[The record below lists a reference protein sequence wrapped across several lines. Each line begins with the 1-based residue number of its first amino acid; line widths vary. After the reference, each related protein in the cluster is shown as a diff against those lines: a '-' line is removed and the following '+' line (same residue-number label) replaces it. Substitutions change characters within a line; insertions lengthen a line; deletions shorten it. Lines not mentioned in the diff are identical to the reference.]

1 MNEIDNNSRAAEG
14 LNKALQDMQEK
25 SKTLEE
31 SLKSLT
37 AGGFG
42 ALSKA
47 VEDSRRT
54 PQRREAGEIAAQ
66 DVSKFLRQELA
77 SGLAA
82 AFSARTDNAGTS
94 VVIHNNTPAQVS
106 VGETTDEFDRKSLEI
121 TIDQMVANSLAR
133 GRETGGVLRALFGIV
148 PSLLGR

>member
-1 MNEIDNNSRAAEG
+1 MNEIDNNSRAAEA
-14 LNKALQDMQEK
+14 LNKALQDTQEK
-25 SKTLEE
+25 SKALEDN
-31 SLKSLT
+31 LKSLA

-42 ALSKA
+42 ALAKA
-47 VEDSRRT
+47 VEDSHKT
-54 PQRREAGEIAAQ
+54 PKQRDAGDIAAQ

-82 AFSARTDNAGTS
+82 VFSGRAGGASAS
-94 VVIHNNTPAQVS
+94 VVIHNNTPAQVGVS
-106 VGETTDEFDRKSLEI
+106 ETTDSFDRKTLEI